1 MSLTTIRATPIRAIN
16 AIIIFLF
23 VTTITMKEIITTI
36 SIPIAESIK
45 STYYVDFQAAG
56 CPPLKWQLDKP
67 GTLRSIAWRSKS
79 AHISFHFLIYSLSYL
94 NGVSFLV
101 RYDLNFCIYLF
112 KLSFSRKSKIWL
124 G

>member
-1 MSLTTIRATPIRAIN
+1 MSLITIRATPISAIN
-16 AIIIFLF
+16 AITIFLF

-36 SIPIAESIK
+36 TIPIAESIK

-101 RYDLNFCIYLF
+101 LVTTCISAYIYLG
-112 KLSFSRKSKIWL
+112 LASVENP
-124 G
+124 

>member
-1 MSLTTIRATPIRAIN
+1 MSLITIRATPINAIN
-16 AIIIFLF
+16 AITIFLL
-23 VTTITMKEIITTI
+23 VKTITMNDITTTI

-101 RYDLNFCIYLF
+101 LVTTCISAYIYLGLASVENPKF
-112 KLSFSRKSKIWL
+112 